1 MSLECTEVWEHVEK
15 FIVILGARED
25 RRNLGHKVPSK
36 AKISS
41 DKVEVIW
48 PWLEEH

>member
-1 MSLECTEVWEHVEK
+1 M
-15 FIVILGARED
+15 ILGVREE

-41 DKVEVIW
+41 DKEDI
-48 PWLEEH
+48 